1 MVKRPAKKHLPS
13 SPIETMQSV
22 SVPCGERFSEMM
34 ITICMYCEV
43 EDPDKFSE
51 PFLFHLLSNNG
62 KPLEFETR
70 QRAETFL
77 LNSGVSPSDLDSFL
91 FLGGDEKV

>member
-1 MVKRPAKKHLPS
+1 
-13 SPIETMQSV
+13 
-22 SVPCGERFSEMM
+22 MM
-34 ITICMYCEV
+34 ITVGLYCEV

-77 LNSGVSPSDLDSFL
+77 LNSGVSPADLDSFL
-91 FLGGDEKV
+91 FLGSDEKV

>member
-1 MVKRPAKKHLPS
+1 
-13 SPIETMQSV
+13 
-22 SVPCGERFSEMM
+22 M
-34 ITICMYCEV
+34 ITVGLYCEV
-43 EDPDKFSE
+43 EDPAKSSE
-51 PFLFHLLSNNG
+51 PYLFHLLSNNG

-91 FLGGDEKV
+91 FLGSDEKV